1 MKINIAIDGPSGAGK
16 SSVSDLLAKKLGYVH
31 LDTGAMYRAVA
42 FKAINNNIA
51 LDDEEKLIEMLNKTS
66 IVLNDNNDVFIDD
79 KNVTEL
85 IRTNE
90 MSMAASDVSKLSK
103 IRKKLVE
110 MQQEISKS
118 KGYILD
124 GRDIGTV
131 VLKDAEV
138 KIYLT
143 ASTEIRAQRRKLQNE
158 KKGIF
163 NDLDYLIKEI
173 ENRDY
178 QDMNRKES
186 PLKKADDAIEIDASY
201 IDINQ
206 VVNKILDIV
215 YNKLEVL
222 SND

>member
-178 QDMNRKES
+178 QDINRKES

>member
-178 QDMNRKES
+178 QDINRKES

-222 SND
+222 KND

>member
-222 SND
+222 RND

>member
-1 MKINIAIDGPSGAGK
+1 
-16 SSVSDLLAKKLGYVH
+16 
-31 LDTGAMYRAVA
+31 
-42 FKAINNNIA
+42 
-51 LDDEEKLIEMLNKTS
+51 
-66 IVLNDNNDVFIDD
+66 
-79 KNVTEL
+79 
-85 IRTNE
+85 
-90 MSMAASDVSKLSK
+90 
-103 IRKKLVE
+103 

>member
-66 IVLNDNNDVFIDD
+66 IVLNDNNDVFIDG

>member
-66 IVLNDNNDVFIDD
+66 IVLNDNNDVFIDG

-222 SND
+222 KND

>member
-66 IVLNDNNDVFIDD
+66 IVLNDNNDVFIDG

-178 QDMNRKES
+178 QDINRKES

-222 SND
+222 KND